1 MWDQLPSPQCHCNIS
16 TKELQYENDSIFQ
29 PKNILIYLPHVLREL
44 SRAFHFSWTGHH
56 PRRVSPRQDGREEA
70 GRDAVAA
77 SFLSLPSEKPP
88 KAAWKEHWKTLALL
102 KQ

>member
-1 MWDQLPSPQCHCNIS
+1 MGLFFSAFS
-16 TKELQYENDSIFQ
+16 F
-29 PKNILIYLPHVLREL
+29 
-44 SRAFHFSWTGHH
+44 SRKGKLLGAA
-56 PRRVSPRQDGREEA
+56 RLARMEREEA
-70 GRDAVAA
+70 GCNGVAA